1 MNDDEAHESI
11 CRRCGTCCMLSLRV
25 NGRPV
30 AIADLA
36 CPHLAQGPGGTRTCA
51 VYERRFDEAPW
62 CLPVEKARRE
72 GVLDPA
78 CPYRSP
84 ADPEGPQRL
93 SPALARRLAPAI
105 LEALR
110 RGPAP
115 AWLDLRRVE
124 RLANP

>member
-1 MNDDEAHESI
+1 
-11 CRRCGTCCMLSLRV
+11 MLSLRV

-30 AIADLA
+30 AIAELA
-36 CPHLAQGPGGTRTCA
+36 CPHLVQGPEGTRVCA
-51 VYERRFDEAPW
+51 VYEHRFAVAPW
-62 CLPVEKARRE
+62 CLPVEKACRE

-93 SPALARRLAPAI
+93 SPALVRRLVPAI

-110 RGPAP
+110 QGPAP
-115 AWLDLRRVE
+115 AWLDLLRVE
-124 RLANP
+124 RLGNP